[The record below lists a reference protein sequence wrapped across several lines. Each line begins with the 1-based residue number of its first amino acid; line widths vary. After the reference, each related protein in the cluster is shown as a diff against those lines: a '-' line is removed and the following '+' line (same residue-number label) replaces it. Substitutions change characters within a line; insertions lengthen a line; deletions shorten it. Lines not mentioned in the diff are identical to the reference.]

1 MPSDTPSNMILN
13 LTYTTLSLRR
23 DNMSRRPADWLSER
37 MAAGVGVVPVF
48 GAKNLMIGGDSPRAQ
63 IFEGDAALDILNNG
77 RQEVLLG
84 TDDHKPVFAVAVDE
98 AHAERI
104 VAMTGGA
111 AEFAD
116 LRGVGPFLPP
126 VDAHVLAHAR
136 GMIYWHARHG
146 FCGVCGAETQSRHSG
161 HERKCIN
168 PDCGVSH
175 FPRTDPAIIVLVY
188 RTDVPGG
195 ACLLGR
201 SPRWQFGMYSTL
213 AGFIEPG
220 ETMEQAVSREVFE
233 ESGVETTNVE
243 YLASQPWPFPSSL
256 MLGFHAEATSFDIEI
271 DPEELVDCR
280 WFTRDDIRGMKEW
293 LDATDDDIRLPRR
306 DSISRWLIQ
315 QWFDKE
321 N

>member
-1 MPSDTPSNMILN
+1 MSPSKSTGMSLN

-23 DNMSRRPADWLSER
+23 DNMSRRPAEWLTAR
-37 MAAGVGVVPVF
+37 MAEGVGVVPV
-48 GAKNLMIGGDSPRAQ
+48 ADSKNLVIAGDSPRAQ
-63 IFEGDAALDILNNG
+63 IFEGDAARDILALG
-77 RQEVLLG
+77 GQEILLG
-84 TDDHKPVFAVAVDE
+84 TDDHKPVFAVSVNEQQA
-98 AHAERI
+98 ARI
-104 VAMTGGA
+104 VAMTGGE
-111 AEFAD
+111 AEFMD
-116 LRGVGPFLPP
+116 LRAVGPFLPP
-126 VDAHVLAHAR
+126 ADAHLLAHAR
-136 GMIYWHARHG
+136 GMAYWHSRHG

-168 PDCGVSH
+168 PDCGISH

-201 SPRWQFGMYSTL
+201 HARWTFGMYSTL

-233 ESGVETTNVE
+233 ESGIETTNVQ

-256 MLGFHAEATSFDIEI
+256 MLGFHAEATSFDINI
-271 DPEELVDCR
+271 DEEELSDCR
-280 WFTRDDIRGMKEW
+280 WFTRDDLRGMKEFV
-293 LDATDDDIRLPRR
+293 DAKDDDLRLPRR

-315 QWFDKE
+315 AWFDAA
-321 N
+321 